1 MDTLSAIKET
11 AAKQFGRD
19 VNTIDADVPFDQL
32 GADSLGLLEFLFE
45 LEDQFDI
52 SIAQDE
58 VAKLHTLRELAA
70 LVDREVAAASAASPP
85 A

>member
-1 MDTLSAIKET
+1 MDTLAAIKEA

-19 VNTIDADVPFDQL
+19 VSAIDADVPFQQL

-52 SIAQDE
+52 TIAQDD
-58 VAKLHTLRELAA
+58 VAKLQTLRELAA
-70 LVDREVAAASAASPP
+70 LVDREIAAAAASKP